1 VTNPAISSDDFCYRH
16 PGRVSYVLCQRCT
29 KTVCGDCQIPAAV
42 GVHCPECHV
51 PSSSSTGRSPR
62 FGSSGR
68 SKTGRWVA
76 TGQIATT
83 TLLVTIVV
91 VYLGQWLT
99 GGWLTSLLRYW
110 PPLTVSEPWRMMTAL
125 FVHSE
130 SSLFHILFNGYSL
143 WVLGMLLERLLGSG
157 RFLALFFT
165 AGLGGSL
172 AVLWLAPTQAVIGA
186 SGAIF
191 GLFGALL
198 VIQRSFGGTNPQLVI
213 VLVLNL
219 VLGFVVPGISWQ
231 AHIGGLLVGILL
243 GWLMVK
249 DREADKPQGMVRLFG
264 GVIAGIVLLAVTR
277 IVLF

>member
-1 VTNPAISSDDFCYRH
+1 VTDPALSTDDFCYRH

-29 KTVCGDCQIPAAV
+29 KTICGDCQIPAAV

-51 PSSSSTGRSPR
+51 PQGAGGFPQQRRSGKTGTLLR
-62 FGSSGR
+62 FGG
-68 SKTGRWVA
+68 GNAA
-76 TGQIATT
+76 TMS
-83 TLLVTIVV
+83 LLTTIVL
-91 VYLGQWLT
+91 VYIGQWLS
-99 GGWLTSLLRYW
+99 GGLVTSLLAYW
-110 PPLTVSEPWRMMTAL
+110 PPLTATEPWRMMTAL

-130 SSLFHILFNGYSL
+130 RSLFHILFNGYSL
-143 WVLGMLLERLLGSG
+143 WVLGMLLERLLGAR

-172 AVLWLAPTQAVIGA
+172 AVLWLAPSQAVIGA

-198 VIQRSFGGTNPQLVI
+198 VIQQNFGGTNPQLLV

-243 GWLMVK
+243 GWLLVK
-249 DREADKPQGMVRLFG
+249 DREARKPLRTLRLFG
-264 GVIAGIVLLAVTR
+264 PVIAGIVVLALIRV
-277 IVLF
+277 VLF

>member
-1 VTNPAISSDDFCYRH
+1 MTDPALSSDDFCYRH

-51 PSSSSTGRSPR
+51 PQGA
-62 FGSSGR
+62 SGR
-68 SKTGRWVA
+68 VGQGQRGRTGVMSRMGGGNVA
-76 TGQIATT
+76 TMSLLATILLVYIGQWLSGGLVT
-83 TLLVTIVV
+83 TLL
-91 VYLGQWLT
+91 L
-99 GGWLTSLLRYW
+99 YW
-110 PPLTVSEPWRMMTAL
+110 PPLTVSEPWRMVTAL

-130 SSLFHILFNGYSL
+130 RSLFHILFNGYSL
-143 WVLGMLLERLLGSG
+143 WVLGTLLERLLGAR

-191 GLFGALL
+191 GLFGTLL
-198 VIQRSFGGTNPQLVI
+198 VIQRNFGGTNPQLLI

-219 VLGFVVPGISWQ
+219 ILGFVVPGISWQ

-243 GWLMVK
+243 GWMLVK
-249 DREADKPQGMVRLFG
+249 DREAQKPQGMVRLFG
-264 GVIAGIVLLAVTR
+264 AVIAGIVVLALVRVLL
-277 IVLF
+277 F

>member
-1 VTNPAISSDDFCYRH
+1 MTDSAIPSDDFCYRH

-51 PSSSSTGRSPR
+51 PSGSAGQAGRRRGGRVGLASRVTG
-62 FGSSGR
+62 GN
-68 SKTGRWVA
+68 VA
-76 TGQIATT
+76 TMSLLGTILLVYIGQWLSGGLVT
-83 TLLVTIVV
+83 TLL
-91 VYLGQWLT
+91 L
-99 GGWLTSLLRYW
+99 YW
-110 PPLTVSEPWRMMTAL
+110 PPLTVSEPWRMITAL

-130 SSLFHILFNGYSL
+130 RSLFHILFNGYSL
-143 WVLGMLLERLLGSG
+143 WVLGMLLERLLGAR

-191 GLFGALL
+191 GLFGTLL
-198 VIQRSFGGTNPQLVI
+198 VIQRNFGGTNPQLLI

-231 AHIGGLLVGILL
+231 AHIGGLLTGILL
-243 GWLMVK
+243 GWLLVK
-249 DREADKPQGMVRLFG
+249 DSESGKPQSMVRLFG
-264 GVIAGIVLLAVTR
+264 AVIAGIVLLAAIRV
-277 IVLF
+277 VLF

>member
-1 VTNPAISSDDFCYRH
+1 VTDPALSSDDFCYRH

-51 PSSSSTGRSPR
+51 PQGASGSVGQGRSTR
-62 FGSSGR
+62 AGVLSRIG
-68 SKTGRWVA
+68 GGNVA
-76 TGQIATT
+76 TTS
-83 TLLVTIVV
+83 LLVTILL
-91 VYLGQWLT
+91 VYIGQWLS
-99 GGWLTSLLRYW
+99 GGLVTTLLLYW
-110 PPLTVSEPWRMMTAL
+110 PPLTASEPWRMVTAL

-130 SSLFHILFNGYSL
+130 RSLFHILFNGYSL
-143 WVLGMLLERLLGSG
+143 WVLGMVLERLLGAR

-191 GLFGALL
+191 GLFGTLL
-198 VIQRSFGGTNPQLVI
+198 VIQRNFGGTNPQLLI

-219 VLGFVVPGISWQ
+219 ILGFVVPGISWQ

-243 GWLMVK
+243 GWMLVK
-249 DREADKPQGMVRLFG
+249 DREAQKPQGMVRLFG
-264 GVIAGIVLLAVTR
+264 AVIAGIVVLAIVRVLL
-277 IVLF
+277 F

>member
-1 VTNPAISSDDFCYRH
+1 MTDPTYSSDDFCYRH
-16 PGRVSYVLCQRCT
+16 PGRVSYVLCQRCAR
-29 KTVCGDCQIPAAV
+29 TVCGDCQVPAAV

-51 PSSSSTGRSPR
+51 PSGSNNRPGQKWARR
-62 FGSSGR
+62 FGVSRTSRG
-68 SKTGRWVA
+68 TTVA
-76 TGQIATT
+76 TFS
-83 TLLVTIVV
+83 LLATIVI
-91 VYLGQWLT
+91 VYIGQWLS
-99 GGWLTSLLRYW
+99 GGLLTSLLLYW
-110 PPLTVSEPWRMMTAL
+110 PPLTASEPWRMITSL

-130 SSLFHILFNGYSL
+130 RSLFHIMFNGYSL
-143 WVLGMLLERLLGSG
+143 WVLGMVLERLLGAR

-172 AVLWLAPTQAVIGA
+172 AVLWLAPGQMVIGA

-198 VIQRSFGGTNPQLVI
+198 VIQQTFGGTNPQLLI

-243 GWLMVK
+243 GWLLVK
-249 DREADKPQGMVRLFG
+249 DREAAQPQGMVRLFG
-264 GVIAGIVLLAVTR
+264 LVIAGIVVLALVR
-277 IVLF
+277 VVLF